1 MKFTFRTMTR
11 ADIPL
16 MHRWLNLP
24 HVAQWWGGDSLEDV
38 TREYGEYIDGTE
50 PIHPYIAS
58 IAEGDRDRGRGDG
71 IEIGH
76 LQWMRYRDYPK
87 YMQILGIDDPDAANC
102 DVFIADETF
111 LHRGVGAP
119 MIRAFVDEIIFANG
133 VETCFIDPDA
143 RNKIAIRAYEKAGFR
158 FVRRIED
165 DGEGAPVHLMVR
177 GNRPET

>member
-1 MKFTFRTMTR
+1 MKFSFRRMTK

-24 HVAQWWGGDSLEDV
+24 HVAEWWGGDSLEADV
-38 TREYGEYIDGTE
+38 AKEYGEYIDGVE
-50 PIHPYIAS
+50 PIHPFIAS
-58 IAEGDRDRGRGDG
+58 CDG
-71 IEIGH
+71 IEMGH
-76 LQWMRYRDYPK
+76 LQWMRYRDYSK
-87 YMQILGIDDPDAANC
+87 YMQVLRIDDPNAANC
-102 DVFIADETF
+102 DVFIADESF

-119 MIRAFVDEIIFANG
+119 LIRAFVDEIIFASG

-158 FVRRIED
+158 FVRHIDD
-165 DGEGAPVHLMVR
+165 DGEGDPVHLMVR

>member
-1 MKFTFRTMTR
+1 MKFSFRRMTR
-11 ADIPL
+11 DDIPL

-24 HVAQWWGGDSLEDV
+24 HVAEWWGGDSLEDV
-38 TREYGEYIDGTE
+38 TKEYGEYIDGVE

-58 IAEGDRDRGRGDG
+58 VDG
-71 IEIGH
+71 VEIGH

-87 YMQILGIDDPDAANC
+87 YMQILRIDDPNAANC
-102 DVFIADETF
+102 DVFIADEHF

-119 MIRAFVDEIIFANG
+119 LIRAFVDEIIFASG
-133 VETCFIDPDA
+133 VTTCFIDPDA

-165 DGEGAPVHLMVR
+165 DGEGDPVHLMER